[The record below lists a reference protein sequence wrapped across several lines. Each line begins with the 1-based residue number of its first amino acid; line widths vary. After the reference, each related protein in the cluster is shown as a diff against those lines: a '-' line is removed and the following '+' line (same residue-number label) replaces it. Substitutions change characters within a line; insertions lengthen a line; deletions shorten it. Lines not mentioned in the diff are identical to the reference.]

1 MVVNSF
7 TKSDKEM
14 WAFLF
19 VLGRAKQNLIH
30 QLERSLAEKG
40 HENIK
45 IRQWLT
51 LISIDE
57 GMSVKELAASRGI
70 SKQAASKICEEL
82 AQRAY
87 LCLKPAPTDARVL
100 QIKFTIKGRRAV
112 RAGFN
117 KLNELNELLSTQCD
131 EHVYQQI
138 IQLLITINNWK

>member
-1 MVVNSF
+1 
-7 TKSDKEM
+7 M

-57 GMSVKELAASRGI
+57 GMSVKELAASR
-70 SKQAASKICEEL
+70 
-82 AQRAY
+82 AY
-87 LCLKPAPTDARVL
+87 PNRQPVKSV
-100 QIKFTIKGRRAV
+100 KSW
-112 RAGFN
+112 
-117 KLNELNELLSTQCD
+117 LNGLTS
-131 EHVYQQI
+131 V
-138 IQLLITINNWK
+138 